1 MRPDITTRRGIDE
14 QIMQLRRMLKLHE
27 DDYDQVQEIGYEIEK
42 LRNMKESMHHPWEKP
57 RPLAESSLMS
67 FGVGL

>member
-1 MRPDITTRRGIDE
+1 MKREDIDN

-42 LRNMKESMHHPWEKP
+42 LRNLKESMLHPWEKP
-57 RPLAESSLMS
+57 RPIAEASLVRY
-67 FGVGL
+67 GVTV

>member
-1 MRPDITTRRGIDE
+1 MKNDFTTRRGIDE

-42 LRNMKESMHHPWEKP
+42 LRNLKESMLHPWEKP
-57 RPLAESSLMS
+57 RPVNEASLS
-67 FGVGL
+67 RYGAIV

>member
-1 MRPDITTRRGIDE
+1 MKREDIDN

-42 LRNMKESMHHPWEKP
+42 LRNLKESMLHRWEKP
-57 RPLAESSLMS
+57 RPAIESPLTS
-67 FGVGL
+67 FGVGV